1 MLTQSVDAGWQVQ
14 LRDMAERPLY
24 QANQAGT
31 VHTFTYD
38 DLDRPVAIYESTLD
52 SSNQPRVT
60 ERMVYGDALPN
71 AEAQPHNLKGQ
82 LLRHYD
88 LGGLRALTSFSLLG
102 SPLTESRRL
111 LVVENIEN
119 DWRGNAESD
128 WQYLLLPGEDNAYI
142 TQWTYSALGETL
154 TQTDAMGNRQRYSYL
169 STGQRKGNYLTPNGQ
184 AERVITHELEYN
196 AAGLKLK
203 ETAGNGVSTVY
214 TYDANSLQLS
224 RTQVIRPTQTG
235 RHSVLQDLRY
245 RHDPVGNVLSIKD
258 TSTATRFYKNQRVS
272 ASNQYQYDSLYQL
285 TQATG
290 RENDHILPQ
299 SGCLPETLIPALA
312 DTQQL
317 RNYTRTYR
325 YDRGGNLL
333 RITHHPASGH
343 GYTREM
349 VISNRSNRAI
359 AQVAGAPLHPEDVE
373 EYFDEVGNLKALATG
388 QPLSWDGQSQLRD
401 ATLVTR
407 ETGSDIERYRYS
419 TQGVRLSK
427 TTETVIDVASQRV
440 KRETVIYLPGLELRQ
455 RWERKG
461 SRSFFRSATL
471 TEDLHVLV
479 IGQSGAGTAR
489 MLHWAQGKPATIE
502 NDVLRYRVDS
512 HLGSSALEFNQ
523 EADIL
528 TQEEY
533 YPYGGTA
540 VWSAKNQTEAKYRT
554 ARYSG
559 KERDATGLYYYGY
572 RYYQPWAGRWL
583 NPDPAGT
590 VDGLNLF
597 RMVRN
602 NPTTLHDGDG
612 RAPLRRYPG
621 TQTTF
626 GSMGGVKFEKQSY
639 LAKKNN
645 SGLFELSDKG
655 SGVHPI
661 GLEGNIAQIYHQI
674 TDTHRNETIINT
686 VDSFVNT
693 SINGTAPPSRAIYAR
708 LEELSEY
715 QNGATYLNP
724 VGNSVKALFSGAV
737 NLGIRTGLP
746 TPEPILGTTPGT
758 VGKASVG
765 LAKSIARVAGNA
777 RGEAKGEASG
787 NADELRNIRLMISNE
802 KQDGMLYIGDGQVTF
817 ERVANRLFSSKGSTE
832 LSLIE
837 HMSQQ
842 ASQNPTY
849 RKRAQREIASKL
861 MDAVTIHH

>member
-1 MLTQSVDAGWQVQ
+1 M
-14 LRDMAERPLY
+14 
-24 QANQAGT
+24 
-31 VHTFTYD
+31 
-38 DLDRPVAIYESTLD
+38 
-52 SSNQPRVT
+52 T

-88 LGGLRALTSFSLLG
+88 QGGLRAFTSFNLLG

-111 LVVENIEN
+111 LAVENIEN
-119 DWRGNAESD
+119 DWQGNAESD
-128 WQYLLLPGEDNAYI
+128 WQRLLLPGEDNAYI
-142 TQWTYSALGETL
+142 TLWTYSALGDTL

-169 STGQRKGNYLTPNGQ
+169 STGQLKGNYLTQNGQ
-184 AERVITHELEYN
+184 TERVIVHELEYN

-203 ETAGNGVSTVY
+203 ETAGNGVSTEY
-214 TYDANSLQLS
+214 TYDANSLRLS
-224 RTQVIRPTQTG
+224 RVRVTRPTQTG

-245 RHDPVGNVLSIKD
+245 RYDPVGNVLSIED
-258 TSTATRFYKNQRVS
+258 VSTATRFYKNQRVS

-299 SGCLPETLIPALA
+299 SGGLPAPLIPALA

-317 RNYTRTYR
+317 RNYTRAYR

-333 RITHHPASGH
+333 RITHRPASGH

-359 AQVAGAPLHPEDVE
+359 AQVAGAPLCPEDVE
-373 EYFDEVGNLKALATG
+373 EYFDEVGNLKVLATG
-388 QPLSWDGQSQLRD
+388 QPLGWDGQSQLRD
-401 ATLVTR
+401 ATLVAR

-419 TQGVRLSK
+419 MQGVRLSK
-427 TTETVIDVASQRV
+427 TTETVSDVASQRV

-455 RWERKG
+455 RWERKV

-479 IGQSGAGTAR
+479 IGQSGAGVAR
-489 MLHWAQGKPATIE
+489 VLHWAQGKPASLE
-502 NDVLRYRVDS
+502 NDVLRYSVDN
-512 HLGSSALEFNQ
+512 HLGSSALELNQ

-528 TQEEY
+528 TQEEH

-540 VWSAKNQTEAKYRT
+540 VWSAKSQTEAKYKT
-554 ARYSG
+554 VRYSG

-572 RYYQPWAGRWL
+572 RYYAPWLCRWL

-602 NPTTLHDGDG
+602 NPITLYDGDG

-626 GSMGGVKFEKQSY
+626 GSMWGVKFEKQSH
-639 LAKKNN
+639 LAKKNS
-645 SGLFELSDKG
+645 SGFYELSEKG
-655 SGVHPI
+655 AGVPPI
-661 GLEGNIAQIYHQI
+661 GLEGDITQIYHQL
-674 TDTHRNETIINT
+674 TATHRNETIINT
-686 VDSFVNT
+686 ADSFVNT
-693 SINGTAPPSRAIYAR
+693 SINDPAPPSRAIYAR

-715 QNGATYLNP
+715 QNSATYLNP
-724 VGNSVKALFSGAV
+724 VGNSVKALSSGIV

-746 TPEPILGTTPGT
+746 TPEPILGINPSKI
-758 VGKASVG
+758 GKTSIG
-765 LAKSIARVAGNA
+765 LVKSIARVTGNI
-777 RGEAKGEASG
+777 RGAKGEASG

-802 KQDGMLYIGDGQVTF
+802 KQNGMLYIGDGQVTF
-817 ERVANRLFSSKGSTE
+817 ERVANRLFPSKGSTE

-837 HMSQQ
+837 RMSQQ

-849 RKRAQREIASKL
+849 RKRAQREIAGKL
-861 MDAVTIHH
+861 MDAVTIYH